1 MSGGSWEYAYQK
13 MLRLAEDLDGGT
25 EDPPEGWWMSDDD
38 DPPGQKYPLR
48 RALGKALEQLAMGP
62 LKAIEWSDSGDY
74 AEDGWIEPVREF
86 LERRPIDL
94 PEVREF
100 YDQFMADATSASS
113 VEAPRP

>member
-1 MSGGSWEYAYQK
+1 MSGGSWDYAHRK
-13 MLRLAEDLDGGT
+13 VF
-25 EDPPEGWWMSDDD
+25 
-38 DPPGQKYPLR
+38 
-48 RALGKALEQLAMGP
+48 EQLAMGP

-100 YDQFMADATSASS
+100 YDMFLADGANAA
-113 VEAPRP
+113 APDGQTDIGDAQR